1 MIVKTLK
8 ELSEAIDKLYN
19 RAKEL
24 LQYGAII
31 IEVDTYKPSR
41 SKDQNDYYYRLCGEI
56 SSFLISAGLTSY
68 TKTKVHD
75 INKEQFNIDSTKDL
89 SKEDFC
95 DYITKVTEFWQEATN
110 NFWQPSENPRVYLK
124 RRGY

>member
-1 MIVKTLK
+1 MIVKTIK
-8 ELSEAIDKLYN
+8 ELSAVMDKLYS
-19 RAKEL
+19 RAREL

-31 IEVDTYKPSR
+31 IEIDSYKPNR

-56 SSFLISAGLTSY
+56 SEFLMSAGLRGY
-68 TKTKVHD
+68 TKKKVHD

-95 DYITKVTEFWQEATN
+95 DYITKVTEFWQEATK
-110 NFWQPSENPRVYLK
+110 NFWQPSENPRVFLK